1 MHRRPVRHRLARVP
15 GSSRSSR
22 HEQWRSCDWILPDA
36 SRVLRTPPLL
46 SWMRGRP
53 DDVSCPSLHRIRRD
67 GRGSAR
73 HSRGGRRARAGQA
86 DRRRAAALGAQTTQ
100 DVANAGSAVAD
111 RLAAV
116 RDGLADDNRFRE
128 AVVQGA
134 LSERPYL
141 LDYAA
146 RAMRLSG
153 LAMLQIE
160 NDSGRILSS
169 GHYRN
174 EYDRTDPGL
183 RAAVVTAPGGAALI
197 WAR

>member
-1 MHRRPVRHRLARVP
+1 MTFRVRLFIAFAATAVVPLAILAAGIAHELDRRLT
-15 GSSRSSR
+15 
-22 HEQWRSCDWILPDA
+22 E
-36 SRVLRTPPLL
+36 
-46 SWMRGRP
+46 
-53 DDVSCPSLHRIRRD
+53 
-67 GRGSAR
+67 
-73 HSRGGRRARAGQA
+73 A

-183 RAAVVTAPGGAALI
+183 RATVATAPGGCSLPAVCGTAIRLGLPL
-197 WAR
+197 WLCADPARARLDHSGAVRGR